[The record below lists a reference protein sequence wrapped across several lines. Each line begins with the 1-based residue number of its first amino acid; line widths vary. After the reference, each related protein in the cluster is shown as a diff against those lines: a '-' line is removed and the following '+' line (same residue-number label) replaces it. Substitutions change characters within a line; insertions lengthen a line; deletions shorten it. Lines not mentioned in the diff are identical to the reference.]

1 MSKIAK
7 TIAAVALC
15 LPLVSSATLSAG
27 DMVSVNFWGQFNGA
41 DVGRVTGSFGVVGDG
56 NTVNSAWQ
64 NIINP
69 SAFTGTLTSKDG
81 VDTTLSISG
90 VRPQGAG
97 RDTGG
102 TAYSQT
108 AMRAFMNTGGANLSL
123 NNAANGG
130 AGLEAHVTV
139 SGLNANFASGYDVY
153 AFIGGQNE
161 NTGASLSLTEG
172 SAADW
177 NDDFTNDELNGERTT
192 TRWYKTRW
200 SPGGYTAPVKMTDT
214 TSSVGANTTVADY
227 FRFENHDA
235 DSFTITVKALA
246 GSPGNTGIG
255 GIQIVAIPEPATIGL
270 LGLVGGGIYL
280 KRRFM
285 K

>member
-1 MSKIAK
+1 MSKITK

-15 LPLVSSATLSAG
+15 LPLVSSASLSAG
-27 DMVSVNFWGQFNGA
+27 DMVSVNFWGQFSGA
-41 DVGRVTGSFGVVGDG
+41 DVGRVTGSFGVAGDG
-56 NTVNSAWQ
+56 NTVNSEWQ
-64 NIINP
+64 NMINP
-69 SAFTGTLTSKDG
+69 ANFTGTLTSKDG
-81 VDTTLSISG
+81 VDTSLSITG

-108 AMRAFMNTGGANLSL
+108 AMRAFMNTGGSNLAL
-123 NNAANGG
+123 NDAANGG
-130 AGLEAHVTV
+130 LGLEAHVTF
-139 SGLNANFASGYDVY
+139 SGLNANFANGYDVY
-153 AFIGGQNE
+153 AYIGGQNE
-161 NTGASLSLTEG
+161 NTGGSLSLTEG
-172 SAADW
+172 SDADW
-177 NDDFTNDELNGERTT
+177 NADFTSGDMNGERTT

-200 SPGGYTAPVKMTDT
+200 TPGGYTSPVKMTDT
-214 TSSVGANTTVADY
+214 TSTVGANTTVADY
-227 FRFENHDA
+227 FRFENQDA